1 MLRGTLALMIRGL
14 RFDCRRWQMHALRF
28 LLVAIFLF
36 LLFISWIEYVVSIG
50 TAPGLGFFSYITYT
64 NFVFI
69 TLGGMSFFTSSI
81 TEEKEEQTLGLLKMA
96 GVNPLGILMG
106 KLGPRLLNALLLLA
120 IQFPFVQLAVTL
132 GGVHHRQIQAVYI
145 TLTGYI
151 LIMAGLGVLA
161 SVIARRTRGA
171 ALMVSSAITLPLL
184 LQMVMSIF
192 GFSGASSPLLSN
204 AREAITWISIWSV
217 VERLGDVMSLGFDES
232 PLGLQLYCHLG
243 GAAAMFITSWL
254 VFERCTRV
262 PHTDAESGLIS
273 RKVRS
278 VFRMRTLGHSVL
290 IILPVLV
297 IVYLVYPF
305 ARSAFTGVSVQLVP
319 TYEAVVAVTLVV
331 AVGLPL
337 VTTIVAAVRRQ
348 SVGRDI
354 GECWSGTRSLIWKD
368 LHFVSGGAVGLMY
381 RIVLYS
387 LITGLIAFLIGYFG
401 NRSYPDDFDWSALG
415 GWMLGTGLVAGTFEL
430 ASNVGRGMRTEVQWQ
445 TLSTL
450 ALLPQSI
457 RVMIWSKLLSGFAA
471 LIPAATMALIGL
483 LMLLKP
489 LTEAIVD
496 GIDRADNGFTGL
508 VEMLYIPM
516 MITLVLME
524 IAVFVE
530 LTAFFALTIRWG
542 YVVLA
547 AVCTY
552 FMNSIGG
559 LAWSMFA
566 MTLSFSSRGGSS
578 STLLATLMV
587 LVPWIVATG
596 ISVALVIALYHA
608 IESRIRHLASQS

>member
-36 LLFISWIEYVVSIG
+36 ILFISWIEYVVAIG

-96 GVNPLGILMG
+96 GVNPLGILLG
-106 KLGPRLLNALLLLA
+106 KLGPRLANALLLLA

-132 GGVHHRQIQAVYI
+132 GGVHLRQIQAVYI
-145 TLTGYI
+145 TLAGYI
-151 LIMAGLGVLA
+151 MIMAGLGVLA
-161 SVIARRTRGA
+161 SVVARRTRGA
-171 ALMVSSAITLPLL
+171 AMIVSAAVMLPLL
-184 LQMVMSIF
+184 TQMVLAIF
-192 GFSGASSPLLSN
+192 GLSGATAPLLAN
-204 AREAITWISIWSV
+204 AREAIAWISIWAV
-217 VERLGDVMSLGFDES
+217 VERLGEVMSLGFDES
-232 PLGLQLYCHLG
+232 PLGVQLYCHLG

-254 VFERCTRV
+254 IFERCTRQ
-262 PHTDAESGLIS
+262 PHTAAESGLIS

-278 VFRMRTLGHSVL
+278 VFRMRTLGLSIL
-290 IILPVLV
+290 ITLPLLV
-297 IVYLVYPF
+297 IVFVAYPY
-305 ARSAFTGVSVQLVP
+305 ARSAFTGFGVQRVP
-319 TYEAVVAVTLVV
+319 TYEAVVAVTLAL

-337 VTTIVAAVRRQ
+337 VTAIVAALRRKA
-348 SVGRDI
+348 VGRDI
-354 GECWSGTRSLIWKD
+354 GECWSGSRSLIWKD

-387 LITGLIAFLIGYFG
+387 LITGLIAFLLGYFG
-401 NRSYPDDFDWSALG
+401 GDWEWSVLG
-415 GWMLGTGLVAGTFEL
+415 GWMLGVGLVAGTFEL
-430 ASNVGRGMRTEVQWQ
+430 ASNVGRGLRTELQWQ

-457 RVMIWSKLLSGFAA
+457 RSIVWSKLLSGLAA
-471 LIPAATMALIGL
+471 LAPAAVMVLFGL
-483 LMLLKP
+483 LTLLEP
-489 LTEAIVD
+489 MTE
-496 GIDRADNGFTGL
+496 GIADLVNRTNGSFVNL
-508 VEMLYIPM
+508 LELLYLPM
-516 MITLVLME
+516 MITLVLLE

-552 FMNSIGG
+552 FMNSVGG

-566 MTLSFSSRGGSS
+566 MTLSVGSMGGGNSR
-578 STLLATLMV
+578 LFATLMV

-608 IESRIRHLASQS
+608 IESRIRHLAGQS